1 MLYLYFTTPPVN
13 PTCVADVRHNK
24 WYIRYKN
31 MFYRS
36 SIQIDKNVLTDY
48 FHHDVI
54 FKCI

>member
-1 MLYLYFTTPPVN
+1 MLYLYFTTPPVK